1 MDTSYIR
8 EIIIALKEDKGCA
21 QPYRNYAAKEL
32 ETAIL
37 WIDKGH
43 HMTNMKP
50 PGELESGSTRTSWH
64 ETDEPIVCICPAG
77 GVHAKCPVHG
87 TMK

>member
-21 QPYRNYAAKEL
+21 QPFRNYALKEL

-37 WIDKGH
+37 WIAKGH

-50 PGELESGSTRTSWH
+50 PGEMESGSTRTIQH
-64 ETDEPIVCICPAG
+64 DTVCICPPG
-77 GVHAKCPVHG
+77 GIHAKCPVHG
-87 TMK
+87 TMG